1 MLVARS
7 SFRAFH
13 KAFEQPLLSTRTMPL
28 DDRELE
34 QISKALERGGKMLAD
49 HCEICSSPLFKVEG
63 KVTCPVCTF
72 RATQTR
78 KQESEPSA
86 GAEKRPVELAPSPSL
101 SQWPRLDEII
111 AELVASLADQARVET
126 DLARIQAQLEC
137 IERGL
142 RIVRLFRE
150 IDVSSSIK
158 QRDA

>member
-1 MLVARS
+1 
-7 SFRAFH
+7 
-13 KAFEQPLLSTRTMPL
+13 MPL

-72 RATQTR
+72 RATQSR
-78 KQESEPSA
+78 KQESGSSA
-86 GAEKRPVELAPSPSL
+86 RTEEKPIGLKWSQSL
-101 SQWPRLDEII
+101 DQWSRIDEAI
-111 AELVASLADQARVET
+111 AELVANLACQARVET
-126 DLARIQAQLEC
+126 DFARIQAQLDC

-150 IDVSSSIK
+150 IDAFSNNK
-158 QRDA
+158 QRDR

>member
-1 MLVARS
+1 
-7 SFRAFH
+7 
-13 KAFEQPLLSTRTMPL
+13 MPL

-72 RATQTR
+72 RATQSR
-78 KQESEPSA
+78 KQESRSSA
-86 GAEKRPVELAPSPSL
+86 RTEERPIELTRSQSL
-101 SQWPRLDEII
+101 GQWPRIDEAI
-111 AELVASLADQARVET
+111 AELVANLTSQARVET

-150 IDVSSSIK
+150 IDAFSNNK
-158 QRDA
+158 